1 MKKLFKI
8 LGFTLLGI
16 VALMILLPLFFTDK
30 VLKVATTMAEDYLDA
45 KVEVNDLNLNL
56 FKSFPHLN
64 VKIKD
69 VSVVGVKEFE
79 GDTLA
84 AFDQLEATVN
94 IRTLFGGKIK
104 VKSVVLDNPLVNV
117 IVTQSGKPNYDIVKT
132 DSTEVDEEEEIDT
145 TQTKFE
151 LALKKFEINNLKVNY
166 TDSVTDV
173 HALIDSL
180 FFKLHG
186 DLSDSRTDLSML
198 MDIAKLNVRMGP
210 IIYINDAHV
219 NLKSDLDADMQA
231 MKFTF
236 KENLYQINKLGL
248 SLDGWIAMPDTNIR
262 MDLKFGAQNTDFL
275 SVMSLIPAEYAK
287 DLEGVKTSG
296 TFKFDG
302 FAKGDFNAVSFPA
315 FGVDFQIDNAR
326 FQYPDLPKSVEDINV
341 KTQVSCQGNLD
352 EIKIDVEKLHLNFA
366 ENPIDANLL
375 VQTYA
380 KDMDLAGNINASLD
394 LNAVTQVVPI
404 EDMPLSGLVKA
415 ILSFNGKLSAIDNEQ
430 YDKFNAKGDI
440 TLTNFKTTLE
450 DLPPVEIHKAH
461 LVVSPQ
467 YANLDNF
474 NMNLGKSDFSLDG
487 KINNIFQYVFADS
500 TLKAAFNYKSNLI
513 DVNDIFS
520 YDHSQPTETQTVSS
534 SDETTTE
541 APEIPK
547 NIDFDLNANIG
558 KILYDSLVINNL
570 TGKIGLKNGVALLNN
585 LKMSMLGGNVFANGK
600 YDAADINCPKVDM
613 QLDLS
618 NVDIQQTATTFNT
631 VEKLAP
637 IAKNCHGDL
646 TAKVNF
652 KSNMD
657 KYLNPDLKT
666 VNGDGRLV
674 TKSIGIKDSKI
685 FNLIGEA
692 TQNSKLK
699 NPTMKNL
706 NVGFKIVDG
715 NVNVDT
721 TAFKLN
727 DSDGDFYGK
736 LGLDQSLDFNVGM
749 SLANTVA
756 NNLLGKVAG
765 SEKSGNIKVNA
776 KIGGTVENPKIV
788 GFNTSATDILKDL
801 ANEKI
806 AEVKEKV
813 SEEAQKYIAQAKAQA
828 DKLIAEAKTQ
838 RDKLVKEAQTQ
849 ADKLK
854 AEAQSAS
861 DKILEEASAQADKL
875 INQAKDPVAKALAKK
890 AVEEAKKKAKTE
902 ADKKISQASSKADEL
917 VNTAKKQGDKLV
929 SEAETKANK
938 INNDAVAK
946 AKSL

>member
-8 LGFTLLGI
+8 LGFTLLAI
-16 VALMILLPLFFTDK
+16 VALMVLLPLFFTDK
-30 VLKVATTMAEDYLDA
+30 VLKIATTVAEDYLDA
-45 KVEVNDLNLNL
+45 SVEVNDLHLNL
-56 FKSFPHLN
+56 FKSFPLLN
-64 VKIKD
+64 VKIND
-69 VSVVGVKEFE
+69 VSVVGKGEFN

-94 IRTLFGGKIK
+94 IRTLFGGKIR
-104 VKSVVLDNPLVNV
+104 VKSVVLDNPYVNL
-117 IVTQSGKPNYDIVKT
+117 IVTQAGKPNYDIVKS
-132 DSTEVDEEEEIDT
+132 DSTEVEETIEEDT
-145 TQTKFE
+145 VQTKFD
-151 LALKKFEINNLKVNY
+151 LALKKFEINNLVVKY

-186 DLSDSRTDLSML
+186 DLSDAHTDLSML

-248 SLDGWIAMPDTNIR
+248 ALNGWIAMPDTNIR
-262 MDLKFGAQNTDFL
+262 MDLKFGAQNTDFI
-275 SVMSLIPAEYAK
+275 SVLSLIPAEYAK
-287 DLEGVKTSG
+287 ELDGIETSG

-326 FQYPDLPKSVEDINV
+326 FQYPDLPKSVENINV
-341 KTQVSCQGNLD
+341 KSNINCQGNLD
-352 EIKIDVEKLHLNFA
+352 EIKIDVEKLHLNIA
-366 ENPIDANLL
+366 DNPIDAKLL

-380 KDMDLAGNINASLD
+380 KDMDLAGNVNATLD
-394 LNAVTQVVPI
+394 LNTVSQVVPLD
-404 EDMPLSGLVKA
+404 DMPLSGLVKA

-440 TLTNFKTTLE
+440 TLTNFRTTLE
-450 DLPPVEIHKAH
+450 DLPPVDIHKAH
-461 LVVSPQ
+461 LVISPQ
-467 YANLDNF
+467 YATLDNF
-474 NMNLGKSDFSLDG
+474 NMNLGKSDFALEG
-487 KINNIFQYVFADS
+487 KINNIFQYVFSDS

-513 DVNDIFS
+513 DVNDIYS
-520 YDHSQPTETQTVSS
+520 YDHSQPTETQS
-534 SDETTTE
+534 ETQTDNTQTE

-547 NIDFDLNANIG
+547 NIDFNLNANIG

-570 TGKIGLKNGVALLNN
+570 TGNIGLKNGAATLNN
-585 LKMSMLGGNVFANGK
+585 LKMVMLGGNVFANGK
-600 YDAADINCPKVDM
+600 YDAADLNCPKVDM

-618 NVDIQQTATTFNT
+618 NIDIQQTANTFNT

-637 IAKNCHGDL
+637 IAKSCHGDL

-666 VNGDGRLV
+666 INGDGRLV

-699 NPTMKNL
+699 NPTMKNI
-706 NVGFKIVDG
+706 NVGFKIEDG
-715 NVNVDT
+715 NVTVDT

-749 SLANTVA
+749 NLANTIA

-765 SEKSGNIKVNA
+765 SEKSGLIKVIA
-776 KIGGTVENPKIV
+776 KIGGTVDNPKIT
-788 GFNTSATDILKDL
+788 GFSTSATDVLKDI
-801 ANEKI
+801 ATEKI

-838 RDKLVKEAQTQ
+838 RDKLVNEAQTQ

-854 AEAQSAS
+854 AEAQAAS
-861 DKILEEASAQADKL
+861 DKLIAEASQQADKL
-875 INQAKDPVAKALAKK
+875 INQATNPVAKAAAKK
-890 AVEEAKKKAKTE
+890 AAEEVKKKAKTE
-902 ADKKISQASSKADEL
+902 ADKKIAQAGSKADEL

-929 SEAETKANK
+929 SQAETQADK
-938 INNDAVAK
+938 INKDAVAK